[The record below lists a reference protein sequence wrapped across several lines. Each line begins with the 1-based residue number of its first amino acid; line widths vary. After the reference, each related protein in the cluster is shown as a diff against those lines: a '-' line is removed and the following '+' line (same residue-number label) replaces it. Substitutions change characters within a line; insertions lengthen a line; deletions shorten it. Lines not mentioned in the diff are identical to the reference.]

1 MQNPINA
8 IDPNGRRVYFI
19 GGAGNDSDGWNYIG
33 RFKSIWTAL
42 GIKDFR
48 RVNASHGKMGD
59 IGFVGDYRNREWKS
73 EFGVAGPVKIGGVRE
88 DKQYQRALKGIMNDL
103 KKNPLK
109 EGEQLNLTGYSY
121 GSVLQE
127 HLAIGLADKGYGNNR
142 KFSTSQ
148 SDTYRIAATAKINLD
163 NRSMTMTPHITHSD
177 WLGTEFSSATSPTN
191 VKGSNAYNSNKQSFY
206 VHMYGSNKA
215 MLWGIVS
222 PDIDTNVSFNVS
234 NVMKGQSFDIEGT
247 VYGDKF
253 PSNETFITDTKGN
266 SLFLGASGA
275 DGSPYTSLAGDNE
288 RPMSSFR
295 FKVLLNKNDTFKGV
309 NYKGKNYSPNQWNA
323 QFQKLN
329 PQDGNV
335 QSGKAAK

>member
-1 MQNPINA
+1 MSLWLNVDPLADYNPFMNDQAYIDGEHNGGVYNSGNLNPYIYTYQNPIKY
-8 IDPNGRRVYFI
+8 IDPNGKQTFFMQTRSF
-19 GGAGNDSDGWNYIG
+19 APFN
-33 RFKSIWTAL
+33 RF
-42 GIKDFR
+42 G
-48 RVNASHGKMGD
+48 MG
-59 IGFVGDYRNREWKS
+59 FEGD
-73 EFGVAGPVKIGGVRE
+73 
-88 DKQYQRALKGIMNDL
+88 
-103 KKNPLK
+103 
-109 EGEQLNLTGYSY
+109 
-121 GSVLQE
+121 
-127 HLAIGLADKGYGNNR
+127 GNNR

-309 NYKGKNYSPNQWNA
+309 NYKGKNYSPNQWNV